1 MTFPCVM
8 NAMKAVKVMEAMNV
22 MKAMK
27 DMKVMKVMKAHGT
40 WHVLPIQP
48 NTGQFVDE
56 ASRGP
61 LDAISSQ

>member
-40 WHVLPIQP
+40 RHVLPIQP
-48 NTGQFVDE
+48 NRGQFVDE

>member
-1 MTFPCVM
+1 MVGICWVTKVMMAM
-8 NAMKAVKVMEAMNV
+8 NAMKV
-22 MKAMK
+22 MK

-40 WHVLPIQP
+40 WHVLPNQP